1 MARSCGLPF
10 TRAPRTCDEASPL
23 KLREFLHQAPF
34 GLGLSSG
41 FFGFFAHAGALLA
54 LEEAKLLPTR
64 VTGSSAGALA
74 GGLWAAGLGAIDL
87 RDELF
92 RLRRED
98 FWDPAPGLGLLR
110 GRLFRA
116 RLEALV
122 PGVTFQSCRAELA
135 LSVWDVFSRKTR
147 VIDAGPVAPA
157 IQASCTLP
165 GLFQPTWVD
174 GRPLLDGGIA
184 DRPGLAGMRPG
195 QRVLFH
201 HLASRSPWR
210 GRASLGIPQREG
222 LVAVVTEGL
231 PRVGPFRLPEGIR
244 AFHAAHEAT
253 HRALERPIVEGMV
266 SLDAR
271 AHAASPAVK
280 ASPATRREP

>member
-1 MARSCGLPF
+1 MSR
-10 TRAPRTCDEASPL
+10 RPL
-23 KLREFLHQAPF
+23 KLHDFLCQAPF

-54 LEEAKLLPTR
+54 LEEAGLLPTR

-74 GGLWAAGLGAIDL
+74 GGLWAAGLNAVEL

-98 FWDPAPGLGLLR
+98 FWDPGPGLGLLR

-122 PGVTFQSCRAELA
+122 PGATFQGCRAELA
-135 LSVWDVFSRKTR
+135 LSVWDVFSRRTR
-147 VIDAGPVAPA
+147 VLASGPLAPA

-184 DRPGLAGMRPG
+184 DRPGLAGMPAG

-210 GRASLGIPQREG
+210 GSASIGVPRREG

-231 PRVGPFRLPEGIR
+231 PRVGPFRLPEGIH
-244 AFHAAHEAT
+244 AFHAAHHAMQ
-253 HRALERPIVEGMV
+253 RALELPIVDGV
-266 SLDAR
+266 VALQALS
-271 AHAASPAVK
+271 
-280 ASPATRREP
+280 